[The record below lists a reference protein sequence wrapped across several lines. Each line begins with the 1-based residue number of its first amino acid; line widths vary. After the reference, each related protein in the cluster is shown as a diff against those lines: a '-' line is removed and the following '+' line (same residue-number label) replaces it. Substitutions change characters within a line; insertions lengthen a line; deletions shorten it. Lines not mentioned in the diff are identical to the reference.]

1 MMGSLGTTQPLWRP
15 LATPV
20 ITQWPY
26 KQSSHTGRDGV
37 IHGLPLTK
45 ARLGTVATDRN
56 SLVATHWLQ
65 LRPTLSP
72 GYGPVPRGDQLAT

>member
-15 LATPV
+15 LATSV
-20 ITQWPY
+20 ITQWPH
-26 KQSSHTGRDGV
+26 KQSSRTGRDGV

-56 SLVATHWLQ
+56 SLVATSLVVTETNSQSWVWPCSA
-65 LRPTLSP
+65 R
-72 GYGPVPRGDQLAT
+72 